1 MNVSVIIP
9 TLNEETLLPGLLAD
23 LRAQTR
29 SPLEIIVADAGST
42 DRTQAIA
49 REAGAI
55 VVPGGRP
62 PAGRNNGARAAR
74 GELFI
79 FFDADVR
86 VPPTFVADACAE
98 FDERYLDL
106 ATCENAPLSDNPVDK
121 LLHDF
126 VNFAVKLSQFSDPHA
141 FGYCTL
147 VTRRLFER
155 VGGFDEHLRM
165 AEDHEFV
172 KRASHFRP
180 LRVLR
185 SAQVSVSVRR
195 LEKEGRVKFVNKVLT
210 VELHR
215 LLFGEV
221 TSDLFE
227 YELGN
232 YTQTEQLLT
241 DHRFKESQHLRD
253 RLSESYNNLISGQ
266 GGRPSVTSAPAEGV
280 AGLRQQF
287 EQWRKAMGEWLTFRP
302 KPRTGPLGGHPPDE
316 PR

>member
-1 MNVSVIIP
+1 MNASVIIP
-9 TLNEETLLPGLLAD
+9 ALNEETLLPGLLAD
-23 LRAQTR
+23 LRGQTR
-29 SPLEIIVADAGST
+29 PPLEIIVADAGST
-42 DRTQAIA
+42 DRTQSIA

-62 PAGRNNGARAAR
+62 PAGRNNGARAAK
-74 GELFI
+74 GELLI
-79 FFDADVR
+79 FLDADVR

-106 ATCENAPLSDNPVDK
+106 ATCENSPLSDHPVDK

-126 VNFAVKLSQFSDPHA
+126 VNFAIKLSQFSDPHA

-155 VGGFDEHLRM
+155 VGGFDESLRM
-165 AEDHEFV
+165 AEDHDFV
-172 KRASHFRP
+172 KRASHYRP

-195 LEKEGRVKFVNKVLT
+195 LEKEGRVRFVNKVLT

-221 TSDLFE
+221 KNDLFE
-227 YELGN
+227 YEFGN
-232 YTQTEQLLT
+232 FTQAEQLLT
-241 DHRFKESQHLRD
+241 DDGFKESQRLRD
-253 RLSESYNNLISGQ
+253 QLQQGYASLLASL
-266 GGRPSVTSAPAEGV
+266 GGRQSLSTVSPGRVARLRRQYQQWKEQLEGWLGPRRPPSRGGGPAD
-280 AGLRQQF
+280 LR
-287 EQWRKAMGEWLTFRP
+287 
-302 KPRTGPLGGHPPDE
+302 
-316 PR
+316 